1 MYNEAENLSKLNV
14 ANLGS
19 SVKLLTVGQILD
31 IDLAIIGNIIFGQA
45 CDYLIEKN
53 DFKGFR
59 AWGGET
65 AIQKD
70 FAEVREI
77 MADVK
82 ILKNLDETSQ
92 KKLKIIE
99 DGLGSVVNPNIRQI
113 DELDSQLKDI
123 KIMKNELLKTSELNL
138 AEVVWG
144 PSKFHGDDNF
154 KVSIKKGTLGTKQ
167 IACKAYTITLEN
179 DRKNIETEIN
189 ILTLLSNRA
198 LDDNLYIKF
207 YSAKIENNTIS
218 LYMEAHDMDLD
229 EHITKIKPLG
239 EKIPPELVQ
248 N

>member
-92 KKLKIIE
+92 KKLKII
-99 DGLGSVVNPNIRQI
+99 
-113 DELDSQLKDI
+113 
-123 KIMKNELLKTSELNL
+123 
-138 AEVVWG
+138 
-144 PSKFHGDDNF
+144 
-154 KVSIKKGTLGTKQ
+154 
-167 IACKAYTITLEN
+167 
-179 DRKNIETEIN
+179 
-189 ILTLLSNRA
+189 
-198 LDDNLYIKF
+198 
-207 YSAKIENNTIS
+207 
-218 LYMEAHDMDLD
+218 
-229 EHITKIKPLG
+229 
-239 EKIPPELVQ
+239 
-248 N
+248 